1 MTSTPSTSINTFAA
15 NFFNMREN
23 HDWVDDK
30 LERRYGTTQ
39 YNLAIQ
45 DYMNTMEPLDIFNN
59 VNYDN
64 DYVTYT
70 TPFFGEAYYNCDLD
84 NEFEIEDEDNRM
96 DTDYDDEDTDDN
108 EFELEPRNLIMEF
121 DEAEI
126 EQGMYIN
133 YDNNVYIGSYKYF

>member
-1 MTSTPSTSINTFAA
+1 
-15 NFFNMREN
+15 MREN
-23 HDWVDDK
+23 HDWVDNK

-45 DYMNTMEPLDIFNN
+45 DYMNTMEPFDIFDN
-59 VNYDN
+59 VNNDN

-84 NEFEIEDEDNRM
+84 NEFEIEEEDNRM
-96 DTDYDDEDTDDN
+96 DVDEEYEE
-108 EFELEPRNLIMEF
+108 EFELEPRNLMTEF
-121 DEAEI
+121 DEVEI

-133 YDNNVYIGSYKYF
+133 YDDNVYIGSYKYF